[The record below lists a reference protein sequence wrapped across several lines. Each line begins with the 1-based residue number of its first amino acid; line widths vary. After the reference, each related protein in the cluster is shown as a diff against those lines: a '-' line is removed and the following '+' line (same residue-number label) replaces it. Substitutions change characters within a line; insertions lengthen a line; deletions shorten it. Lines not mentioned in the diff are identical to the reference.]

1 MLRADSTVEQLYQ
14 HIQYNFPNPK
24 AELLVAPNFT
34 TNLKQIVVTDEVR
47 KENESVKEQPIL
59 PLLMSNN
66 FFLYEIHNSKAEILY
81 GVELLEF
88 NYINNRNVHN
98 F

>member
-1 MLRADSTVEQLYQ
+1 
-14 HIQYNFPNPK
+14 
-24 AELLVAPNFT
+24 
-34 TNLKQIVVTDEVR
+34 
-47 KENESVKEQPIL
+47 
-59 PLLMSNN
+59 MSNN